1 MERLTRKLK
10 KGGYSANR
18 HSEAQLT
25 ERLDQLKGVHKQ
37 WLQDVS
43 DMMTGMKQSEAAGQ
57 AGALTLM
64 MLQAGYAAIVRI
76 GRRFESA
83 CPVESSGD
91 NTATALGKLE
101 DLYEQCVS
109 ELEDVEEGLEECR
122 ENGFTDELAYDE
134 LMVTK
139 LGISQL
145 IKQFDIATGYAEPS
159 PEPYQYQPKRTHRP
173 NEPLSYFKERKRR
186 SNMKRTFTAII
197 CTLLLVAVLAG
208 CGSTNPFDAAAKTF
222 SNEGMTI
229 TLTSDFS
236 KQSMDGYTVC
246 YAAKTAAVFA
256 LHETNDQFA
265 AAGLNDVTLEQY
277 AALVMQNNSSRNPVA
292 GDDINGCPTILYD
305 FYNEDKDV
313 EYRYLAVMYQADDG
327 FWLVQFASAKDDFD
341 TYEPSFVEAAKSV
354 SFGA

>member
-83 CPVESSGD
+83 CPVEGSGD

-109 ELEDVEEGLEECR
+109 ELEDVKEGLEECR
-122 ENGFTDELAYDE
+122 ENGFTDEIGRAH
-134 LMVTK
+134 V
-139 LGISQL
+139 
-145 IKQFDIATGYAEPS
+145 
-159 PEPYQYQPKRTHRP
+159 
-173 NEPLSYFKERKRR
+173 
-186 SNMKRTFTAII
+186 
-197 CTLLLVAVLAG
+197 
-208 CGSTNPFDAAAKTF
+208 
-222 SNEGMTI
+222 
-229 TLTSDFS
+229 
-236 KQSMDGYTVC
+236 
-246 YAAKTAAVFA
+246 
-256 LHETNDQFA
+256 
-265 AAGLNDVTLEQY
+265 
-277 AALVMQNNSSRNPVA
+277 
-292 GDDINGCPTILYD
+292 
-305 FYNEDKDV
+305 
-313 EYRYLAVMYQADDG
+313 
-327 FWLVQFASAKDDFD
+327 
-341 TYEPSFVEAAKSV
+341 
-354 SFGA
+354 

>member
-43 DMMTGMKQSEAAGQ
+43 DMMTG
-57 AGALTLM
+57 
-64 MLQAGYAAIVRI
+64 
-76 GRRFESA
+76 RRFESV
-83 CPVESSGD
+83 CPVEGSGD

-159 PEPYQYQPKRTHRP
+159 PEPYQYQPKT
-173 NEPLSYFKERKRR
+173 
-186 SNMKRTFTAII
+186 
-197 CTLLLVAVLAG
+197 
-208 CGSTNPFDAAAKTF
+208 
-222 SNEGMTI
+222 
-229 TLTSDFS
+229 
-236 KQSMDGYTVC
+236 
-246 YAAKTAAVFA
+246 
-256 LHETNDQFA
+256 
-265 AAGLNDVTLEQY
+265 
-277 AALVMQNNSSRNPVA
+277 
-292 GDDINGCPTILYD
+292 
-305 FYNEDKDV
+305 
-313 EYRYLAVMYQADDG
+313 
-327 FWLVQFASAKDDFD
+327 D
-341 TYEPSFVEAAKSV
+341 TPAE
-354 SFGA
+354 

>member
-83 CPVESSGD
+83 CPVEGSGD

-101 DLYEQCVS
+101 DLYEH
-109 ELEDVEEGLEECR
+109 VEEGLEECR
-122 ENGFTDELAYDE
+122 ENGFTDDLAYDE

-159 PEPYQYQPKRTHRP
+159 PEPYQYQPKT
-173 NEPLSYFKERKRR
+173 
-186 SNMKRTFTAII
+186 
-197 CTLLLVAVLAG
+197 
-208 CGSTNPFDAAAKTF
+208 
-222 SNEGMTI
+222 
-229 TLTSDFS
+229 
-236 KQSMDGYTVC
+236 
-246 YAAKTAAVFA
+246 
-256 LHETNDQFA
+256 
-265 AAGLNDVTLEQY
+265 
-277 AALVMQNNSSRNPVA
+277 
-292 GDDINGCPTILYD
+292 
-305 FYNEDKDV
+305 
-313 EYRYLAVMYQADDG
+313 
-327 FWLVQFASAKDDFD
+327 D
-341 TYEPSFVEAAKSV
+341 TPAE
-354 SFGA
+354 